1 MRADQNEMSVT
12 VDSEKRPDKTIALI
26 DDHREHAVE
35 VKIPASRT
43 DALVKQPDFK
53 LKIGAHAT

>member
-1 MRADQNEMSVT
+1 MSVT